1 MSDASA
7 DRPLRIAIVAGE
19 TSGDALGAGLIRA
32 LKERAAVECYGIA
45 GPRMVEA
52 GCEAWHRTEELSV
65 MGLMEVLPHLRRLLK
80 LRRRLIERIE
90 AARPDVYIGVDSSDF
105 NLAVEAA
112 LKGAG
117 IRTVQYV
124 SPQVW
129 AWRQSR
135 VAKIRAATDLVLCL
149 LPFEAPFYAEH
160 GVNARFVGHP
170 LADEIPLEVDAAAA
184 RAALGL
190 PSDAPILALLPGSRR
205 AEVERLAGRFLG
217 TAAWLAARNPAMRF
231 VVAAAN
237 EAVAG
242 IVARAA
248 HGLRIEPRP
257 EIVTGRARQVIAAAD
272 AVLTASGT
280 ASLECLLLKRP
291 MVVAHRLSPLTYR
304 LVRSMGVGRLE
315 NFSLPNLLA
324 GRRIVA
330 EYVQRQVRPDI
341 LGPAVLQCFEQGREG
356 TDWREAFTAIH
367 RRLRCRA
374 SESAA
379 AAVLALVDKGQ
390 LH

>member
-1 MSDASA
+1 MSEVSA
-7 DRPLRIAIVAGE
+7 GKPLRVAIAAGE

-32 LKERAAVECYGIA
+32 LKERTAVECFGIA

-52 GCEAWHRTEELSV
+52 GCAPWHGTDELSV

-105 NLAVEAA
+105 NLPVEAA
-112 LKGAG
+112 LKAAG
-117 IRTVQYV
+117 IPTVQYV

-129 AWRQSR
+129 AWRQAR
-135 VAKIRAATDLVLCL
+135 VHKIGAATDLVLCL

-170 LADEIPLEVDAAAA
+170 LADEIPLDVDAGQA
-184 RAALGL
+184 RSALGL
-190 PSDAPILALLPGSRR
+190 PADARILALLPGSRR

-217 TAAWLAARNPAMRF
+217 TAAWLAARDPALRF

-237 EAVAG
+237 DVVAE
-242 IVARAA
+242 IAARAA
-248 HGLRIEPRP
+248 SELRMEPAPR
-257 EIVTGRARQVIAAAD
+257 IVTGKARQVIAAAD
-272 AVLTASGT
+272 VVLTASGT

-291 MVVAHRLSPLTYR
+291 MVVAHRLSPLTYG
-304 LVRSMGVGRLE
+304 LVRRLGVGRLE

-341 LGPAVLQCFEQGREG
+341 LGPALLECFEHRRQE
-356 TDWREAFTAIH
+356 TDWYEAFTAIH

-374 SESAA
+374 SETAA
-379 AAVLALVDKGQ
+379 DAVLALVGGQ
-390 LH
+390 GR